1 MANFV
6 AGIISLTLGVIM
18 VSAVF
23 IPQVKGVNT
32 TALDFSASELALWG
46 VVSLAGIIGIVY
58 GAFAIFGLV

>member
-1 MANFV
+1 MTNFV

-18 VSAVF
+18 ISAVF

-32 TALDFSASELALWG
+32 TALEFSTSELALWS

-58 GAFAIFGLV
+58 GAFSIFGLV

>member
-18 VSAVF
+18 VSSVF
-23 IPQVKGVNT
+23 IPQVKNT
-32 TALDFSASELALWG
+32 NTSDFTASESTLWD